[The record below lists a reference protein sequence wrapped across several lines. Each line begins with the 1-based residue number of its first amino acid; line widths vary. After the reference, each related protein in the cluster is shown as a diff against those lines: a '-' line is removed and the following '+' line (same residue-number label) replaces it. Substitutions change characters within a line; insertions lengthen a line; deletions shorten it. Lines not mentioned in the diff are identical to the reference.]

1 MKIKEL
7 ADIAGVSV
15 RTLHHYDKIGL
26 LTPDTNKVNGYREYA
41 DTDISRLQQ
50 ILFFRQLNFKL
61 TQIKEILDSPYYDKT
76 EPLQIQKSI
85 ILKEQAR
92 LNSILKLIDK
102 TIISEKGE
110 MMMTNE
116 EKFEGVDFSHNPYE
130 EEAKEKWGSDAVDK
144 SKQNLKKTGTK
155 EAERRFN
162 EIYTELANV
171 RHLEPASEDAQ
182 QQIHEWYEF
191 LNEIGD
197 YSPEMF
203 KGLGDMYVEDERFTK
218 NINKFGDGLAQF
230 MQQAMSIYYENHK
243 N

>member
-26 LTPDTNKVNGYREYA
+26 LTPDTNKINGYREYT
-41 DTDISRLQQ
+41 DEDISRLQQ

-76 EPLQIQKSI
+76 EALQIQKSI